1 MTKPSRESEYVPS
14 ETRPEKM
21 GPLEL
26 DHPLIGDLCPACN
39 VPFKEGE
46 LVTLVVL
53 GPGDDPEER
62 KKAREGEPYHAVALP
77 LHWACATGEE

>member
-1 MTKPSRESEYVPS
+1 MTNVPPDGDRVSSDSRPQRME
-14 ETRPEKM
+14 
-21 GPLEL
+21 PLDL
-26 DHPLIGDLCPACN
+26 DHPLIGDLCPACR

-46 LVTLVVL
+46 QVTLVVL

-62 KKAREGEPYHAVALP
+62 RKAREGEPYHAVALA